1 MMIFDF
7 FNSFKTTLDERMKNI
22 SDKHNRKCHS
32 YKPHIVT
39 IKSKQI
45 LSHLK
50 SISLS
55 NLSFDEKRM
64 QITELN
70 DILIDVCKSIYITYD
85 PHLIYS
91 YHNEINIVF
100 FYKENGNYLYDG
112 NINTLLTNLVSYTT
126 LKMNNKLQKINDL
139 KEVIFTGKFVE
150 FDNDYEILNY
160 IIWRQINCKRNT
172 LSLFYKC
179 LYKNKDIDN
188 IKITEM
194 QNILHEKDI
203 KIDEFLTGNT
213 LKKILYYKYSDFII
227 FNENSK
233 TDNEKDLITRKCI
246 CVKNVYFSDNF
257 NENFFKYIKNK
268 IL

>member
-1 MMIFDF
+1 MFNF

-22 SDKHNRKCHS
+22 SDKNNTKCHS
-32 YKPHIVT
+32 YKPHIIS

-45 LSHLK
+45 LSYLK

-55 NLSFDEKRM
+55 ELSFNEKRIK
-64 QITELN
+64 ITELN
-70 DILIDVCKSIYITYD
+70 DILIDVCKSIYKTYD

-91 YHNEINIVF
+91 YHNEINVVF

-112 NINTLLTNLVSYTT
+112 NINTILTNLVSFTT
-126 LKMNNKLQKINDL
+126 LKMNNKLKTIDNL
-139 KEVIFTGKFVE
+139 KDVIFTGKFIE
-150 FDNDYEILNY
+150 FDKDYEVLNY

-188 IKITEM
+188 IKTTEM
-194 QNILHEKDI
+194 QIILDKKEINIDK
-203 KIDEFLTGNT
+203 FLTGNI
-213 LKKILYYKYSDFII
+213 LKKILYYKHSDFVIY
-227 FNENSK
+227 NENSK
-233 TDNEKDLITRKCI
+233 NENEKDLITRKCI
-246 CVKNVYFSDNF
+246 CVKNFYFSNNF